1 MLDSSSMKTDRT
13 SKKSKV
19 KRNKIKKGKEMQ
31 MKNNQPAANHKTMS
45 KISKNTPKTIQLLFN
60 MLKDSNLAY
69 LKESTL

>member
-31 MKNNQPAANHKTMS
+31 MNNNQPAANHKMMS
-45 KISKNTPKTIQLLFN
+45 KISINTPKTIQLFFN